1 MSLTTALLTDAQ
13 LTDAVATRLTPPKAD
28 GVTSFTLHAPLELL
42 ARTALLPLVEP
53 GGRDAARDRLAW
65 LGEAYTAAGDE
76 VDEPAPRA
84 YDDLAT
90 AVDHLRSA
98 IDAGE
103 LDDADA
109 TAVARSS

>member
-1 MSLTTALLTDAQ
+1 MALTTATSSDAQ
-13 LTDAVATRLTPPKAD
+13 LTDAVAARLTPPKAD

-53 GGRDAARDRLAW
+53 GARDDARARLTW

-76 VDEPAPRA
+76 VDEPATRA

-90 AVDHLRSA
+90 GVDHLLAA
-98 IDAGE
+98 IRAGE
-103 LDDADA
+103 LDDA
-109 TAVARSS
+109 